1 MSPNVVNDDY
11 CDCNDGSDEPGTGA
25 CGGQDATLFF
35 CINEGGSSERIYTS
49 RVNDLVCDC
58 CDGSDET
65 TVRCPNTCAEEG
77 ARERE
82 ARRLRAEM
90 LTEAINLR
98 NQASQDGAAA
108 RLGWLEDIKRLESEL
123 PALQATHDA
132 AQAAKVEAEEEKRK
146 LEQAQKEEEEK
157 AKAAEEAAKAAEEAA
172 EAAEE
177 TDKAAEETGKAA
189 EESAAP
195 AETQKEAKASEEA
208 SAGETESSKVS
219 EYAQW
224 MEGAEESLSQK
235 ADSGAVKGDQDG
247 KEGKVSEYA
256 TWMEGAEDTLAD
268 EGYDEE
274 DYDGEEGLDGPHGD
288 ESEFELSSIA
298 SQAKSADA
306 KEADPL
312 DAIRDTF
319 KAAQTARN
327 KNMEETR
334 NIKKKVELIEG
345 KEAYATLMDKT
356 LERKIGEYT
365 YKISFFN
372 NAKQEYTALGNWEKW
387 TGSNTALFD
396 GGAQC
401 WNGPKRSLEVTFEC
415 SIANEIK
422 EVHEPSRC
430 AYAASVGT
438 PAACTDAELE
448 GLLGPLPTKNP
459 RFEL

>member
-1 MSPNVVNDDY
+1 MSPTVVNDDY

-35 CINEGGSSERIYTS
+35 CLNEGGSSERIYTS

-98 NQASQDGAAA
+98 NQASQDGAAS
-108 RLGWLEDIKRLESEL
+108 RVGWLAEIKQLESEL

-132 AQAAKVEAEEEKRK
+132 AQAAKMEAEEEKRK
-146 LEQAQKEEEEK
+146 LDQAQKEEEEK
-157 AKAAEEAAKAAEEAA
+157 TKAAEEAAKAAEEAG
-172 EAAEE
+172 
-177 TDKAAEETGKAA
+177 KAAEETGKAA

-195 AETQKEAKASEEA
+195 VETQEASEEA
-208 SAGETESSKVS
+208 LPGETESSKVS

-224 MEGAEESLSQK
+224 MEGAEDSLSQK

-247 KEGKVSEYA
+247 KESKVSEYA

-268 EGYDEE
+268 EGHDGE
-274 DYDGEEGLDGPHGD
+274 DDVGEEGLDGLDGD
-288 ESEFELSSIA
+288 EGEFELSSIA

-312 DAIRDTF
+312 DAIRETF

-387 TGSNTALFD
+387 TGSDTALFD

-415 SIANEIK
+415 SIANEII